1 MGKINTKILKQLITE
16 FQMSETLKNMRAGQK
31 YYEARHDI
39 LKKKLN
45 EYTIYDQATKQ
56 QIKKVNENKSNQKV
70 SHPFHQK
77 QVNQKISYCCA
88 KPITLKY
95 NSSNNKNITD
105 IVWNALGFNFEKLLK
120 NRAKEASNKGRA
132 WIHPNYKNGKLVFE
146 KYRAEECIPIFDTET
161 QTYLTGFIH
170 FYTIQ
175 DLSGDEIKEKI
186 YVEYWDEKEVTYYE
200 EQETENG
207 SIFIEDVTR
216 PALGCHWTSTIYDA
230 TLNNVLRVEKHS
242 WGKVPFI
249 AVENNEE
256 CTTDLENIKGLIDA
270 YDLIDSNFIN
280 TVEDLKEII
289 WLVNGYGAE
298 DLLAY
303 IEAIKVNGVA
313 RNNDVTGKID
323 AKTIPIP
330 YEARKTLLDMLRSL
344 IYEFGRAVDTA
355 NRDLIRQAPSG
366 VSLEFLYSD
375 LDQKA
380 DDLIVGL
387 KTAVYEVLWY
397 VLEDLK
403 QQGKIDKSVNEFDF
417 SIEFN
422 KSRIFNEI
430 EKANALSN
438 DTVLS
443 IRSKLEKHPWVDD
456 VDVEYKQ
463 IQEEQQEKIK
473 QQQKVFGTGGYKEEP
488 KDGDLDE

>member
-1 MGKINTKILKQLITE
+1 
-16 FQMSETLKNMRAGQK
+16 MRNGQS
-31 YYEARHDI
+31 YYEAKHDI

-45 EYTIYDQATKQ
+45 EYTIYDQVNKQ
-56 QIKKVNENKSNQKV
+56 QVKKINENKSNEKV
-70 SHPFHQK
+70 PHPFHQK
-77 QVNQKISYCCA
+77 QVNQKVSYCCS

-95 NSSNNKNITD
+95 NKKTDKNITD
-105 IVWNALGFNFEKLLK
+105 VVWNVLGFKFEKLLK

-132 WIHPNYKNGKLVFE
+132 WIHPNYKDGKLVFE

-161 QTYLTGFIH
+161 QSYLVGFIH

-175 DLSGDEIKEKI
+175 DLSGDEVKEKI

-200 EQETENG
+200 EYETEKG
-207 SIFIEDVTR
+207 TVFIEDVTR
-216 PALGCHWTSTIYDA
+216 PALGCHWTTTIYDA
-230 TLNNVLRVEKHS
+230 TLNNVLRVERHS
-242 WGKVPFI
+242 WGRVPFI
-249 AVENNEE
+249 AIENNEE
-256 CTTDLENIKGLIDA
+256 CTTDLENIKPLIDA
-270 YDLIDSNFIN
+270 YDLINSNFVN

-313 RNNDVTGKID
+313 RTNDTTGKID

-355 NRDLIRQAPSG
+355 NRDLIGQAPSG

-387 KTAVYEVLWY
+387 KTAIYEILWY

-403 QQGKIDKSVNEFDF
+403 QQGKIDRTINEFDF

-422 KSRIFNEI
+422 KTRIFNEI
-430 EKANALSN
+430 EKVNALSN
-438 DTVLS
+438 DNVMS
-443 IRSKLEKHPWVDD
+443 IKSKLEKHPWVDD
-456 VDVEYKQ
+456 VDIEYER
-463 IQEEQQEKIK
+463 IQEEKMENLK
-473 QQQKVFGTGGYKEEP
+473 QQQEYLNLGNFNTTNKE
-488 KDGDLDE
+488 

>member
-1 MGKINTKILKQLITE
+1 MGKINTKILKELITE
-16 FQMSETLKNMRAGQK
+16 FQTSVTLKNMRNGQS
-31 YYEARHDI
+31 YYEAKHDI

-45 EYTIYDQATKQ
+45 EYTIYDQVNKQ
-56 QIKKVNENKSNQKV
+56 QVKKINENKSNEKV
-70 SHPFHQK
+70 PHPFHQK
-77 QVNQKISYCCA
+77 QVNQKVSYCCS

-95 NSSNNKNITD
+95 NKKTDKNITD
-105 IVWNALGFNFEKLLK
+105 VVWNVLGFKFEKLLK

-132 WIHPNYKNGKLVFE
+132 WIHPNYKDGKLVFE

-161 QTYLTGFIH
+161 QSYLVGFIH

-175 DLSGDEIKEKI
+175 DLSGDEVKEKI

-200 EQETENG
+200 EYETEKETV
-207 SIFIEDVTR
+207 FIEDVTR
-216 PALGCHWTSTIYDA
+216 PALGCHWTTTIYDA
-230 TLNNVLRVEKHS
+230 TLNNVLRVERHS
-242 WGKVPFI
+242 WGRVPFI
-249 AVENNEE
+249 AIENNEE
-256 CTTDLENIKGLIDA
+256 CTTDLENIKPLIDA
-270 YDLIDSNFIN
+270 YDLINSNFVN

-313 RNNDVTGKID
+313 RTNDTTGKID

-355 NRDLIRQAPSG
+355 NRDLIGQAPSG

-387 KTAVYEVLWY
+387 KTAIYEILWY

-403 QQGKIDKSVNEFDF
+403 QQGKIDRTINEFDF

-422 KSRIFNEI
+422 KTRIFNEI
-430 EKANALSN
+430 EKVNALSN
-438 DTVLS
+438 DNVMS
-443 IRSKLEKHPWVDD
+443 IKSKLEKHPWVDD
-456 VDVEYKQ
+456 VDIEYER
-463 IQEEQQEKIK
+463 IQEEKMENLK
-473 QQQKVFGTGGYKEEP
+473 QQQEYLNLGNFNTTNKE
-488 KDGDLDE
+488 

>member
-1 MGKINTKILKQLITE
+1 MGKINTKILKELITE
-16 FQMSETLKNMRAGQK
+16 FQTSVTLKNMRNGQS
-31 YYEARHDI
+31 YYEAKHDI

-45 EYTIYDQATKQ
+45 EYTIYDQVNKQ
-56 QIKKVNENKSNQKV
+56 QVKKINENKSNEKV
-70 SHPFHQK
+70 PHPFHQK
-77 QVNQKISYCCA
+77 QVNQKVSYCCS

-95 NSSNNKNITD
+95 NKKTDKNITD
-105 IVWNALGFNFEKLLK
+105 VVWNVLGFKFEKLLK

-132 WIHPNYKNGKLVFE
+132 WIHPNYKDGKLVFE

-161 QTYLTGFIH
+161 QSYLVGFIH

-175 DLSGDEIKEKI
+175 DLSGDEVKEKI

-200 EQETENG
+200 EYETEKG
-207 SIFIEDVTR
+207 TVFIEDVTR
-216 PALGCHWTSTIYDA
+216 PALGCHWTTTIYDA
-230 TLNNVLRVEKHS
+230 TLNNVLRVERHS
-242 WGKVPFI
+242 WGRVPFI
-249 AVENNEE
+249 AIENNEE
-256 CTTDLENIKGLIDA
+256 CTTDLENIKPLIDA
-270 YDLIDSNFIN
+270 YDLINSNFVN

-313 RNNDVTGKID
+313 RTNDTTGKID

-355 NRDLIRQAPSG
+355 NRDLIGQAPSG

-387 KTAVYEVLWY
+387 KTAIYEILWY

-403 QQGKIDKSVNEFDF
+403 QQGKIDRTINEFDF

-422 KSRIFNEI
+422 KTRIFNEI
-430 EKANALSN
+430 EKVNALSN
-438 DTVLS
+438 DNVMS
-443 IRSKLEKHPWVDD
+443 IKSKLEKHPWVDD
-456 VDVEYKQ
+456 VDIEYER
-463 IQEEQQEKIK
+463 IQEEKMENLK
-473 QQQKVFGTGGYKEEP
+473 QQQEYLNLGNFNTTNKE
-488 KDGDLDE
+488 

>member
-1 MGKINTKILKQLITE
+1 MGRINTKILKELITE
-16 FQMSETLKNMRAGQK
+16 FQTSVTLKNMRNGQS
-31 YYEARHDI
+31 YYEAKHDI

-45 EYTIYDQATKQ
+45 EYTIYDQVNKQ
-56 QIKKVNENKSNQKV
+56 QVKKINENKSNEKV
-70 SHPFHQK
+70 PHPFHQK
-77 QVNQKISYCCA
+77 QVNQKVSYCCS

-95 NSSNNKNITD
+95 NKKTDKNITD
-105 IVWNALGFNFEKLLK
+105 VVWNVLGFKFEKLLK

-132 WIHPNYKNGKLVFE
+132 WIHPNYKDGKLVFE

-161 QTYLTGFIH
+161 QSYLVGFIH

-175 DLSGDEIKEKI
+175 DLSGDEVKEKI

-200 EQETENG
+200 EYETEKG
-207 SIFIEDVTR
+207 TVFIEDVTR
-216 PALGCHWTSTIYDA
+216 PALGCHWTTTIYDA
-230 TLNNVLRVEKHS
+230 TLNNVLRVERHS
-242 WGKVPFI
+242 WGRVPFI
-249 AVENNEE
+249 AIENNEE
-256 CTTDLENIKGLIDA
+256 CTTDLENIKPLIDA
-270 YDLIDSNFIN
+270 YDLINSNFVN

-313 RNNDVTGKID
+313 RTNDTTGKID

-355 NRDLIRQAPSG
+355 NRDLIGQAPSG

-387 KTAVYEVLWY
+387 KTAIYEILWY

-403 QQGKIDKSVNEFDF
+403 QQGKMDRAINEFDF

-422 KSRIFNEI
+422 KTRIFNEI
-430 EKANALSN
+430 EKVNALSN
-438 DTVLS
+438 DNVMS
-443 IRSKLEKHPWVDD
+443 IKSKLEKHPWVDD
-456 VDVEYKQ
+456 VDIEYER
-463 IQEEQQEKIK
+463 IQEEKMENLK
-473 QQQKVFGTGGYKEEP
+473 QQQEYLNLGNFNTTNKE
-488 KDGDLDE
+488 

>member
-1 MGKINTKILKQLITE
+1 MGRINTKILKELITE
-16 FQMSETLKNMRAGQK
+16 FQTSVTLKNMRNGQS
-31 YYEARHDI
+31 YYEAKHDI

-45 EYTIYDQATKQ
+45 EYTIYDQVNKQ
-56 QIKKVNENKSNQKV
+56 QVKKINENKSNEKV
-70 SHPFHQK
+70 PHPFHQK
-77 QVNQKISYCCA
+77 QVNQKVSYCCS

-95 NSSNNKNITD
+95 NKKTDKNITD
-105 IVWNALGFNFEKLLK
+105 VVWNVLGFKFEKLLK

-132 WIHPNYKNGKLVFE
+132 WIHPNYKDGKLVFE

-161 QTYLTGFIH
+161 QSYLVGFIH

-175 DLSGDEIKEKI
+175 DLSGDEVKEKI

-200 EQETENG
+200 EYETEKETV
-207 SIFIEDVTR
+207 FIEDVTR
-216 PALGCHWTSTIYDA
+216 PALGCHWTTTIYDA
-230 TLNNVLRVEKHS
+230 TLNNVLRVERHS
-242 WGKVPFI
+242 WGRVPFI
-249 AVENNEE
+249 AIENNEE
-256 CTTDLENIKGLIDA
+256 CTTDLENIKPLIDA
-270 YDLIDSNFIN
+270 YDLINSNFVN

-313 RNNDVTGKID
+313 RTNDTTGKID

-355 NRDLIRQAPSG
+355 NRDLIGQAPSG

-387 KTAVYEVLWY
+387 KTAIYEILWY

-403 QQGKIDKSVNEFDF
+403 QQGKIDRTINEFDF

-422 KSRIFNEI
+422 KTRIFNEI
-430 EKANALSN
+430 EKVNALSN
-438 DTVLS
+438 DNVMS
-443 IRSKLEKHPWVDD
+443 IKSKLEKHPWVDD
-456 VDVEYKQ
+456 VDIEYER
-463 IQEEQQEKIK
+463 IQEEKMENLK
-473 QQQKVFGTGGYKEEP
+473 QQQEYLNLGNFNTTNKE
-488 KDGDLDE
+488 

>member
-1 MGKINTKILKQLITE
+1 
-16 FQMSETLKNMRAGQK
+16 MRNGQS
-31 YYEARHDI
+31 YYEAKHDI

-45 EYTIYDQATKQ
+45 EYTIYDQVNKQ
-56 QIKKVNENKSNQKV
+56 QVKKINENKSNEKV
-70 SHPFHQK
+70 PHPFHQK
-77 QVNQKISYCCA
+77 QVNQKVSYCCS

-95 NSSNNKNITD
+95 NKKTDKNITD
-105 IVWNALGFNFEKLLK
+105 VVWNVLGFKFEKLLK

-132 WIHPNYKNGKLVFE
+132 WIHPNYKDGKLVFE

-161 QTYLTGFIH
+161 QSYLVGFIH

-175 DLSGDEIKEKI
+175 DLSGDEVKEKI

-200 EQETENG
+200 EYETEKETV
-207 SIFIEDVTR
+207 FIEDVTR
-216 PALGCHWTSTIYDA
+216 PALGCHWTTTIYDA
-230 TLNNVLRVEKHS
+230 TLNNVLRVERHS
-242 WGKVPFI
+242 WGRVPFI
-249 AVENNEE
+249 AIENNEE
-256 CTTDLENIKGLIDA
+256 CTTDLENIKPLIDA
-270 YDLIDSNFIN
+270 YDLINSNFVN

-313 RNNDVTGKID
+313 RTNDTTGKID

-355 NRDLIRQAPSG
+355 NRDLIGQAPSG

-387 KTAVYEVLWY
+387 KTAIYEILWY

-403 QQGKIDKSVNEFDF
+403 QQGKIDRTINEFDF

-422 KSRIFNEI
+422 KTRIFNEI
-430 EKANALSN
+430 EKVNALSN
-438 DTVLS
+438 DNVMS
-443 IRSKLEKHPWVDD
+443 IKSKLEKHPWVDD
-456 VDVEYKQ
+456 VDIEYER
-463 IQEEQQEKIK
+463 IQEEKMENLK
-473 QQQKVFGTGGYKEEP
+473 QQQEYLNLGNFNTTNKE
-488 KDGDLDE
+488 